1 MEMLCGLCD
10 AVSRETV
17 ILLFPNTI
25 LRKKNYSHRK
35 DVSTCCSHCLAAVV
49 QEIWRYCR
57 LFKQY
62 ESTACCSSNV
72 QVLPAVQAMWQ
83 YCRLFKQ
90 CDSTAGC
97 SRNVTVLSVVQA
109 IWRYCWLFKQ
119 REGTA
124 GCSSNVTVLPRLM
137 PQFYMT
143 TVCQQHSITFP
154 EDLGL
159 ILICSIFHAI
169 IRSKIYK

>member
-83 YCRLFKQ
+83 YCRLFKECDGTVGCSSNMKVLLVVQATWRYCRLFKQ
-90 CDSTAGC
+90 CDSTAAFDAAVLHDYC
-97 SRNVTVLSVVQA
+97 LSTAQHHISRRPWSYFNM
-109 IWRYCWLFKQ
+109 FH
-119 REGTA
+119 
-124 GCSSNVTVLPRLM
+124 LPCNY
-137 PQFYMT
+137 QI
-143 TVCQQHSITFP
+143 QNI
-154 EDLGL
+154 
-159 ILICSIFHAI
+159 
-169 IRSKIYK
+169 